1 MMARLEKNRMDSEA
15 GGITGGTDMKRALG
29 ILAITAALGATACDG
44 NIGSQLTGSG
54 GFQASSSGSS
64 SGMGAGD
71 IGSSSGT
78 PPCDD
83 CEVESSGVGTGTPF
97 DPDNNP
103 SDGVGLDEN
112 GALVLDAS
120 NTGMP
125 GIIWIANTNLSTVT
139 KVDTETYQILGRYKI
154 GTNDPSRTS
163 VNSLGDVFVANRN
176 GNSLT
181 KISSAGDK
189 CPDTNGDNQIT
200 TSTGFND
207 VLSWGQDDCVLWD
220 VPIPNNPKCRGVAAQ
235 DVWVSDPIPDDM
247 DNKTLEHYAWV
258 GGTNHRTIYKY
269 DGDNGNLLIQTESP
283 SGVYGLA
290 LDGNGQLW
298 ISGNTDGSVIG
309 RVDTN
314 KCHDQA
320 SCDAAPV
327 CVRNCATGNC
337 ACEPGCP
344 TSCDDAVKE
353 RILVPNAV
361 YGITVDFKQRVW
373 IGGATIARYDPAL
386 PESQRYASAGNTG
399 FVHGIAA
406 DADGWVWGAGGSN
419 GVVRVDGDS
428 LAFTTVPVGS
438 AKGMAIDKD
447 GKVWAV
453 EKGSQAHVITPGQNG
468 LDDYAM
474 TPGAVGGLGDCYT
487 YSDMTGAQ
495 LALAMNDP
503 GWYREVFEG
512 CQGQGTEWYD
522 LNWNVETEP
531 GTFVRFRGR
540 SSNDLNGLDQ
550 APWVPLAKIP
560 SDTPPVSIADKF
572 NDKNLAMGYY
582 FELEVSLEG
591 NLTPA
596 GFVGP
601 KVNAF
606 SVSHRCVKIAN

>member
-1 MMARLEKNRMDSEA
+1 MARLEKNKLDSEA
-15 GGITGGTDMKRALG
+15 SNITGGTDMTRALG
-29 ILAITAALGATACDG
+29 ILALTALLGTAACNG
-44 NIGSQLTGSG
+44 NIGSELNGEG
-54 GFQASSSGSS
+54 GYYASSSGSS
-64 SGMGAGD
+64 SGMGAD
-71 IGSSSGT
+71 ISSSSGT
-78 PPCDD
+78 SDCSD
-83 CEVESSGVGTGTPF
+83 CETESSGVGTDDPF

-103 SDGVGLDEN
+103 SDGVGLDDN

-120 NTGMP
+120 NTNIP

-139 KVDTETYQILGRYKI
+139 KVDTTTYQVLGRYKI

-181 KISSAGDK
+181 KISAAGDE
-189 CPDTNGDNQIT
+189 CPDTNGDSVIT

-207 VLSWGQDDCVLWD
+207 VKSWGQDDCVLWD
-220 VPIPNNPKCRGVAAQ
+220 VPIPNNPKVRGAAAQ
-235 DVWVSDPIPDDM
+235 DVWVDNPIPDDP

-269 DGDNGNLLIQTESP
+269 DGVDGTLLIQTESP
-283 SGVYGLA
+283 TGVYGLA

-298 ISGNTDGSVIG
+298 MSGNTDGNVIG
-309 RVDTN
+309 RVDTT
-314 KCHDQA
+314 KCYDQA

-373 IGGATIARYDPAL
+373 IGGGTVHRYDSQL
-386 PESQRYASAGNTG
+386 PENQRYAAVANTG
-399 FVHGIAA
+399 FIHGIAA
-406 DADGWVWGAGGSN
+406 DADGSIWGAGGSN
-419 GVVRVDGDS
+419 GVIRVDGDT
-428 LAFTTVPVGS
+428 LAHVVVPVGS

-453 EKGSQAHVITPGQNG
+453 EKGSHAHVITPGNNG
-468 LDDYAM
+468 LNDFTM
-474 TPGAVGGLGDCYT
+474 TPNAVGGLGDCYT

-503 GWYREVFEG
+503 GYYREVFEG
-512 CQGQGTEWYD
+512 C
-522 LNWNVETEP
+522 
-531 GTFVRFRGR
+531 
-540 SSNDLNGLDQ
+540 
-550 APWVPLAKIP
+550 
-560 SDTPPVSIADKF
+560 
-572 NDKNLAMGYY
+572 
-582 FELEVSLEG
+582 
-591 NLTPA
+591 A
-596 GFVGP
+596 GDG
-601 KVNAF
+601 
-606 SVSHRCVKIAN
+606 